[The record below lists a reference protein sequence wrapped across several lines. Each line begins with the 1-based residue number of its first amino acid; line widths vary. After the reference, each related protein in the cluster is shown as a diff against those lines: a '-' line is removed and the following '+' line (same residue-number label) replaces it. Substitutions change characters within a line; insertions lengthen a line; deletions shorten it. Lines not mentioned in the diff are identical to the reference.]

1 MWKVKEDITKR
12 HQPFII
18 NIDLDENLDDENKL
32 TIKGDEQ
39 LMKIALSNLIENG
52 CKYSSNQ
59 TTNVYIKSSQFGLSI
74 RFQDAGIGIP
84 AEDIDNIFAPFYRG
98 SNTKNIKGH
107 GIGLSMVKGIIKIH
121 GGKINVTSL
130 ENSGTTI
137 TVSLPNTIKS
147 EM

>member
-1 MWKVKEDITKR
+1 MQSLRDQEAWVKALKR
-12 HQPFII
+12 LVPH
-18 NIDLDENLDDENKL
+18 LRDEHL
-32 TIKGDEQ
+32 T
-39 LMKIALSNLIENG
+39 LVMKIALSNLIENG

-130 ENSGTTI
+130 ERSGTTI
-137 TVSLPNTIKS
+137 TISLPTTMNS
-147 EM
+147 EF